1 MRDPLHRSVQHE
13 ETRAPEMGVV
23 GVLTVDDDAAFRR
36 LVRDVIGATAG
47 FRIVGEAACGEEGVS
62 MAAALR
68 PDLVLM
74 DVRMPGIDGVE
85 AARRIAAGASGRT
98 AVVLMSADAHVL
110 TPASLSGRTIGLLR
124 KERLGPRSLRAIW
137 DAWTAGRRS

>member
-1 MRDPLHRSVQHE
+1 MRDPVHQSVQQE
-13 ETRAPEMGVV
+13 DARAPAMGVV
-23 GVLTVDDDAAFRR
+23 GVLTVDDDDAFRGV
-36 LVRDVIGATAG
+36 VREVIGATPG
-47 FRIVGEAACGEEGVS
+47 FRVVGEAACGEDGVS